1 MQDPGNPAAAPAV
14 CFFDMNEQPTTDQDL
29 LQTYL
34 AGHDERCPACHYN
47 LRGTAGPNCPECGRA
62 LALGVREAG
71 GLARRRGLLLVIFGW
86 LLVAGAIHGS
96 RVGDAIHRSVTQ
108 APQVL
113 TFPTLQNRLSA
124 NTAWTVTLNPA
135 SGTSR
140 ITVSTSGSSI
150 SASQLTYVM
159 TPTTAAP
166 GGLRWSNVT
175 WSQWVEAAWWT
186 TAALVGAAGLAI
198 VLIYRRRSA
207 SPSLTAALMITATL
221 GAAGYCAAVIMGFVA
236 DLI

>member
-1 MQDPGNPAAAPAV
+1 
-14 CFFDMNEQPTTDQDL
+14 MNEQPTTDQDL

-34 AGHDERCPACHYN
+34 AAHDERCPACHYN

-86 LLVAGAIHGS
+86 LFVAGAIHGS

-113 TFPTLQNRLSA
+113 TLPTFQNRLSLSA
-124 NTAWTVTLNPA
+124 GTVTLNPA

-140 ITVSTSGSSI
+140 ITVSRGSGSSI
-150 SASQLTYVM
+150 SASQFTIVL
-159 TPTTAAP
+159 TPTTASP
-166 GGLRWSNVT
+166 GGVRWSNVT
-175 WSQWVEAAWWT
+175 WLQWVEAAWWT

-207 SPSLTAALMITATL
+207 SPSLTAALMITATV
-221 GAAGYCAAVIMGFVA
+221 GAAGYCAAMIMGFVA

>member
-1 MQDPGNPAAAPAV
+1 
-14 CFFDMNEQPTTDQDL
+14 MNEQPTTDQDL

-34 AGHDERCPACHYN
+34 AAHDERCPACHYN
-47 LRGTAGPNCPECGRA
+47 LRGTAGPNCPECGRT

-86 LLVAGAIHGS
+86 LFVAGAIHGS

-113 TFPTLQNRLSA
+113 VLPTLQNRLSLSA
-124 NTAWTVTLNPA
+124 GTLTLNPA

-140 ITVSTSGSSI
+140 VTISGGGSGSSI
-150 SASQLTYVM
+150 SASQFTIVM
-159 TPTTAAP
+159 TPATAAP
-166 GGLRWSNVT
+166 GGVRWSNVT
-175 WSQWVEAAWWT
+175 WLQWVEAAWWT

-221 GAAGYCAAVIMGFVA
+221 GAAGYCAAVIIGFVA

>member
-1 MQDPGNPAAAPAV
+1 
-14 CFFDMNEQPTTDQDL
+14 MNEQPTTDDDL

-47 LRGTAGPNCPECGRA
+47 LRGTAGSNCPECGRA

-71 GLARRRGLLLVIFGW
+71 GLARRRGLLLVIFAW
-86 LLVAGAIHGS
+86 LLVAGVIHGS

-108 APQVL
+108 APQVFIL
-113 TFPTLQNRLSA
+113 PTLQNRLSLSA
-124 NTAWTVTLNPA
+124 GTVTLNPA

-140 ITVSTSGSSI
+140 ITVSSGSGSSI
-150 SASQLTYVM
+150 SASQFFTIVL

-166 GGLRWSNVT
+166 GGLLWSNVT
-175 WSQWVEAAWWT
+175 WSQWVEVAWWT

-207 SPSLTAALMITATL
+207 SRRLTAAIMITATL
-221 GAAGYCAAVIMGFVA
+221 GAAGYCAAVVMGFVA

>member
-1 MQDPGNPAAAPAV
+1 
-14 CFFDMNEQPTTDQDL
+14 MNEQPTTDDDL

-47 LRGTAGPNCPECGRA
+47 LRGTAGSNCPECGRA

-86 LLVAGAIHGS
+86 LLVAGVIHGS

-108 APQVL
+108 APQVFIL
-113 TFPTLQNRLSA
+113 PTPTLQNRLSLSA
-124 NTAWTVTLNPA
+124 GTVTLNPA

-140 ITVSTSGSSI
+140 ITVSSGGSGSSI
-150 SASQLTYVM
+150 SASQFFTIVM

-166 GGLRWSNVT
+166 DGLVWSNVT
-175 WSQWVEAAWWT
+175 WSQWVEVAWWT

-198 VLIYRRRSA
+198 VLIYRRRSV

-221 GAAGYCAAVIMGFVA
+221 GAAGYCAAVIIGFVA

>member
-1 MQDPGNPAAAPAV
+1 MLL
-14 CFFDMNEQPTTDQDL
+14 DMNEQPTTDQDL

-47 LRGTAGPNCPECGRA
+47 LRGTAGPNCPECGRT
-62 LALGVREAG
+62 LALGLREAG

-86 LLVAGAIHGS
+86 LLGAGAFHGS

-108 APQVL
+108 APQVF
-113 TFPTLQNRLSA
+113 TFPTLQNRLSF
-124 NTAWTVTLNPA
+124 NTAGTVTLNPA

-140 ITVSTSGSSI
+140 ITVSSGGSGSSI
-150 SASQLTYVM
+150 SASQFFTIVL

-166 GGLRWSNVT
+166 GGLLWSNVT
-175 WSQWVEAAWWT
+175 WLQWVEAAWWT
-186 TAALVGAAGLAI
+186 TAALVGAAGLGI

-221 GAAGYCAAVIMGFVA
+221 GAAGYCAAVIIGFVA